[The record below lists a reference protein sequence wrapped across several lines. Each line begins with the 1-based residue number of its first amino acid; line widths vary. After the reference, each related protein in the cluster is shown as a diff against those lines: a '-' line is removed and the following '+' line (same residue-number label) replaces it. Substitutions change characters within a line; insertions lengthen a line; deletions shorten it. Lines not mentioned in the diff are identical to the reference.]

1 MITNIWHQIRL
12 VRKFKKGTWVKTKHR
27 GWIELTTYQAY
38 LGYAFDPEY
47 LKHEEWQLFLLFIY
61 CVSKSF

>member
-27 GWIELTTYQAY
+27 GWIELTAYKAY
-38 LGYAFDPEY
+38 LGYQFDPEY
-47 LKHEEWQLFLLFIY
+47 LKHEEW
-61 CVSKSF
+61 